1 MSVLAASRMSF
12 LLKPACPSISSLFLD
27 GTLNAHANQIESRKN
42 KDREAKKEKRVAI
55 VRMCFQHFRTSIRD
69 GHLPKLGLSTA
80 LAHPAKNPGG
90 LVGV

>member
-27 GTLNAHANQIESRKN
+27 GTLNAHANRIAQIKD
-42 KDREAKKEKRVAI
+42 DREAKEEKRVAI

-80 LAHPAKNPGG
+80 LEHPAKNPGG